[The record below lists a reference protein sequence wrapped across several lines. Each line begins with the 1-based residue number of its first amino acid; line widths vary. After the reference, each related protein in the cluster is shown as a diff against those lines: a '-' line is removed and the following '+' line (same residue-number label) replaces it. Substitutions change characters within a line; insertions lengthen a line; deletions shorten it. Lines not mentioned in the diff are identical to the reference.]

1 MQIIPGEN
9 GDKNLLTKNQIRA
22 TNKKQDEKMNV
33 Y

>member
-1 MQIIPGEN
+1 MQIIPWGN

-22 TNKKQDEKMNV
+22 PNKKQDEKMNV

>member
-1 MQIIPGEN
+1 MQIILGGN

-22 TNKKQDEKMNV
+22 PNKKQDEKMNV

>member
-1 MQIIPGEN
+1 MQIIPGGN

-22 TNKKQDEKMNV
+22 PNKKQDEKMNV